1 MQVKRLTFA
10 YEGKMVYEDF
20 SLYFPPGE
28 ITCILGGSGVG
39 KTTLLHLIAGLLPAD
54 QGQISPGVQTISYV
68 FQEPRLLPWLTVLEN
83 VEFVLK
89 GSLERKARRQQAVEM
104 LEQVGLGEVLDD
116 FPRQLSGGMRQRVA
130 LARAFVIQPELLLLD
145 EPLQGLDVATRQEIR
160 HLFSRL
166 WSQYRPT
173 VIYITH
179 DIQDVLMLGQQV
191 LVFGSQPVQVMFQA
205 HIETPIDK
213 RNEQQ
218 GELAI
223 LKQLLT
229 MQMLQAQR
237 TLQQRK
243 KMPGV
248 AIDVE
253 QGRREHESY
262 TNAGSFVFSQH
273 G

>member
-1 MQVKRLTFA
+1 MNNQRLRIVLACSVAMLLLLAALAGCAKSDESKPEPSANEEGGEYKRNEAGTG
-10 YEGKMVYEDF
+10 EGQAEME
-20 SLYFPPGE
+20 
-28 ITCILGGSGVG
+28 
-39 KTTLLHLIAGLLPAD
+39 PA
-54 QGQISPGVQTISYV
+54 VTEKATI
-68 FQEPRLLPWLTVLEN
+68 TVLAPKTGAPVYPALLVAEQEFEGFIVQ
-83 VEFVLK
+83 VETW
-89 GSLERKARRQQAVEM
+89 ET
-104 LEQVGLGEVLDD
+104 LD
-116 FPRQLSGGMRQRVA
+116 QLLAHLLSGGMRQRVA

-253 QGRREHESY
+253 QGRRKHESY